1 MVYSL
6 LLDFHHSF
14 AMTTAF
20 FWASLFAMNPAL
32 LMKADMVGGVIGDD
46 FGGIRVG
53 KRKKKAA
60 AANGNGVR

>member
-14 AMTTAF
+14 AMTPAF
-20 FWASLFAMNPAL
+20 FWASLFAMNPPL
-32 LMKADMVGGVIGDD
+32 LRGGYGGGVIGDD
-46 FGGIRVG
+46 LGGIGFG

-60 AANGNGVR
+60 AANDNGDR